1 MNRIVTIIALL
12 MAIVVM
18 GSVVNSL
25 SQSDWASTIRFSRDG
40 GLRFAYFLFGSAFVS
55 FALLRFTKLNP
66 LSVAVVMTIC
76 LCAAANGLW
85 PLIVIV
91 AILGAS
97 RVLGELGVNL
107 LCEGTRQSGT
117 LYFLAGAGIV
127 ATTIGFVAHFPV
139 NNGGVYTALLAI
151 IFLLGRRYAA
161 QAAAELVAQ
170 LRMPK
175 NESDRSTRMMVLHSS
190 LVALGLVY
198 VVTAFMPELGH
209 DALAMHLFIPRF
221 IANQGL
227 WTFDA
232 STYVWALMPALGDW
246 LYALAY
252 VLAGESASRLVN
264 VLFIFAITSLVVR
277 IVLWCG
283 GNRMAAMWGAIF
295 FLAAPLTFME
305 GTSLFIES
313 IWGAYV
319 VAGCWLVLRSVVEDQ
334 PTQSNLLLG
343 GMILGFAAAAKAVT
357 FTVLPVLI
365 LVLLLRAKSWMR
377 AASVRSV
384 VIGIGLFI
392 AIGCVPYATAFV
404 LTGNP
409 LFPFYNEI
417 FQSPLYPVENF
428 VDGRFPRGFAWD
440 TLWKITVD
448 SGKYLESFRG
458 GAGFHWLVLIAPALI
473 VLFATC
479 HRRPIALLGLGILSI
494 VVCFQAMAY
503 LRYVFP
509 ATVLLTAG
517 IAVAVGTIVVAN
529 GVVARVF
536 ELLLFLLLMLNLVFI
551 TNSSFYHDFP
561 LGSVFQQQSQVEKR
575 RMMHP
580 TRAAVEMAGVIN
592 GITRPIAIFA
602 SPAGAGTGGDVL
614 HPNWYN
620 RKFMD
625 QVQAAKSSNEIAA
638 VLGDRTVDVFVLDSE
653 YREVPGVVLRYL
665 EEASTELARFGTVS
679 VRKLRTEFR
688 YSTELLTNPN
698 FSADQAGW
706 SFGEAKRR
714 DGGILVSTL
723 TPAHQAVPVA
733 AGRTYR
739 NSARAKCAAAP
750 TKGRLQIRW
759 LDETGKLLKVHIS
772 LFDCTPEPKEHSVE
786 VESPAGATIAE
797 VWATGHGEEPLLFL
811 NSSLRK

>member
-1 MNRIVTIIALL
+1 
-12 MAIVVM
+12 
-18 GSVVNSL
+18 
-25 SQSDWASTIRFSRDG
+25 
-40 GLRFAYFLFGSAFVS
+40 
-55 FALLRFTKLNP
+55 
-66 LSVAVVMTIC
+66 
-76 LCAAANGLW
+76 
-85 PLIVIV
+85 
-91 AILGAS
+91 
-97 RVLGELGVNL
+97 
-107 LCEGTRQSGT
+107 
-117 LYFLAGAGIV
+117 
-127 ATTIGFVAHFPV
+127 
-139 NNGGVYTALLAI
+139 
-151 IFLLGRRYAA
+151 
-161 QAAAELVAQ
+161 
-170 LRMPK
+170 
-175 NESDRSTRMMVLHSS
+175 
-190 LVALGLVY
+190 
-198 VVTAFMPELGH
+198 
-209 DALAMHLFIPRF
+209 
-221 IANQGL
+221 
-227 WTFDA
+227 
-232 STYVWALMPALGDW
+232 
-246 LYALAY
+246 
-252 VLAGESASRLVN
+252 
-264 VLFIFAITSLVVR
+264 
-277 IVLWCG
+277 
-283 GNRMAAMWGAIF
+283 
-295 FLAAPLTFME
+295 
-305 GTSLFIES
+305 
-313 IWGAYV
+313 
-319 VAGCWLVLRSVVEDQ
+319 
-334 PTQSNLLLG
+334 
-343 GMILGFAAAAKAVT
+343 MILGFAAAAKAVT